1 MLPNGVFCDIGFNC
15 GDGLGAVGSVYVTD
29 ELGVIVT
36 ANFGDARNIVC
47 AGVYRRPRAG
57 IKVDDEV
64 KMHCWV
70 ALDVR

>member
-1 MLPNGVFCDIGFNC
+1 
-15 GDGLGAVGSVYVTD
+15 VYVTD

-57 IKVDDEV
+57 IKVYDEV